1 MIKKIYYFL
10 RYGLLKR
17 PINSIT
23 SPIRLLPEC
32 TVIGSGKSG
41 TTALY
46 HYLGQHPCVRKSAY
60 DELGF
65 YNDNFH
71 LGINWYK
78 SLFPTTITKKKIIRE
93 YGKFLTYDVTP
104 QYLRDP
110 SNAKKMFDYF
120 PKMKLIVL
128 LRNPIDKT
136 YSAYIARRNA
146 NALPI
151 INNKPETFDHFVDKE
166 IQFISEYESRNG
178 KIDDNYFK
186 NIVPQTILARGFY
199 AQFLKKWF
207 EIYEKNQF
215 LIIPSYD
222 LAKKT
227 SKTLSDIFKFLDLPL
242 YDIPD
247 TSKQNTQ
254 FYEPMEIETRKKLIN
269 FYKKYNNE
277 LYTLLDMHF
286 DWDK

>member
-1 MIKKIYYFL
+1 MLKKIYYFL
-10 RYGLLKR
+10 RYGLLMR
-17 PINSIT
+17 PIHAIT

-46 HYLGQHPCVRKSAY
+46 HYLGQHPCIRKSAY

-78 SLFPTTITKKKIIRE
+78 SLFPTTITRKKIVQE

-110 SNAKKMFDYF
+110 SNATKMFDYF
-120 PKMKLIVL
+120 PKMKLIAI

-146 NALPI
+146 NALPL
-151 INNKPETFDHFVDKE
+151 INNEPETFDHFVDQE
-166 IQFISEYESRNG
+166 IKFISEYEHNSG
-178 KIDDNYFK
+178 KLDENYFK
-186 NIVPQTILARGFY
+186 NIVPQTIVARGFY

-207 EIYEKNQF
+207 QTFEKNQF

-222 LAKKT
+222 LANN
-227 SKTLSDIFKFLDLPL
+227 TLETLAKIFKFLDLPQ

-247 TSKQNTQ
+247 TSKQNIQ
-254 FYEPMEIETRKKLIN
+254 LYEPMKTETRIKLIN

-277 LYTLLDMHF
+277 LYNLLNRNF